1 MAEMIK
7 KKNAVMLADTRP
19 ALVGVVLMQ
28 LQQTNPGLFEEAVIY
43 YTSNI
48 CNADKKKMQSIIP
61 CRFIKYECP
70 LPAEIQKKPRF
81 QLFSHLMFARYEMVR
96 YLDEFETITWLDTD
110 ILIQGDISE
119 LIYAAKQT
127 GAALIRED
135 PQHKTAEKVDRMRT
149 CFSKPIKGFRLDDYL
164 YCSGTIVF
172 SDKLQNMENF
182 TEWCYKRTYEWAD
195 ILDLPDQGVINAAI
209 QNFHIQV
216 TPISGKTYCCY
227 PYMNRDCSQARIIH
241 AWGLNK
247 FWNDW
252 YVNQNYNGWNKI
264 YQAWIR
270 EGGSSLSFDIRP
282 EISVV
287 IPSYKPDLKFFRQC
301 LDSLMQQTRNNWERY
316 SDFEIIIVAEPF
328 DQKQL
333 TEFVESYHD
342 RRIRLIF
349 NKVRLGI
356 AASLNKGI
364 QEAQGKYIA
373 RIDDDDHASEQRLY
387 FQKKYL
393 DEHEQTILCTT
404 DFAYFGDMSQRRTVF
419 EGEMSRAWSL
429 LTCPFDH
436 PTVMFRKS
444 FFDKHDLRYDE
455 KQKYAEDWE
464 LWLRAFEKGMTVGC
478 IHEVL
483 QYHRWHNGS
492 AGQTEASSR
501 RMKEIVQDN
510 FRRLG
515 VEIPEELVSVFC
527 PWWGKVQNN
536 EALVFLKESFAKALE
551 ENQRL
556 GLYDQ
561 ECLNRVFELRFAEA
575 QTGVLPG
582 LSWSAG
588 KQEEEIAGELRD
600 RMKKPGILRRILKRM
615 LKPLYQPFRHRY
627 EDRILELQTAVW
639 RNEGHIWDCIA
650 KLDKIQEILTAGQQ
664 RELEQ
669 MQETLEIMQSQMTEA
684 SKQLQ
689 EISMQTFALNSK
701 LQEQT
706 QVLSEKVYE
715 QTENT
720 RLLLSGK
727 IHEHTKYFEND
738 LRYIRE
744 IQSFGKMISKKIVL
758 IGTAEHSNIG
768 DAAIALGEIEFIRNY
783 FPGYDFVE
791 LSKYDY
797 EKWFSRIAELI
808 GEQDI
813 IFLHGGGNMGNRY
826 IEEELLRRDVITN
839 FPNNKIVVFPQTIS
853 FDVDEKGQK
862 ELGLS
867 AEIYNRHQNLMIFT
881 RGRQSL
887 QTACRFFSNIKSF
900 GTIDMALLLKANFQF
915 QRAGVLLCLRER
927 EDEGR
932 FSKEQ
937 QQQIEEM
944 VQKKNLAYDKTTN
957 WNNEDRE
964 SNIYKDTRRITVFSQ
979 LRNYAKR
986 RVVITDRLH
995 GFIFSVLTKTPCIV
1009 LSASDHKID
1018 EFYEYFVRSNAVFFC
1033 GKEIEAVGQMVDQA
1047 LQVREAKYPVLEE
1060 EFQHMAEHIWEWLEE
1075 A

>member
-81 QLFSHLMFARYEMVR
+81 QFFSHLMFARYEMVG

-404 DFAYFGDMSQRRTVF
+404 DFAYFGDMSERRTVF

-436 PTVMFRKS
+436 PTVIFRKS

-483 QYHRWHNGS
+483 LYHRWHNGS

-639 RNEGHIWDCIA
+639 RNEGHLMDCIT
-650 KLDKIQEILTAGQQ
+650 KLDGIIETVAAGQNAQLDRMQEFLTLVQRNQQMQRQAMDHLLRTFDSRIWKAEDQLLQKAGQILDETHRHIDFVYRDILIALSRQKDFLPENHISLVTDHPVAYESLDHLYPHGTIRDNTRYPRFVEKCEQIFSAKNGLAFLDLGCSGGGMVLEASLRGHISFGLEGSDSSKKEQRAEWRLLGSRLQTCDITKEFLLQ
-664 RELEQ
+664 REDGAIQRFDIITAWEVLE
-669 MQETLEIMQSQMTEA
+669 
-684 SKQLQ
+684 
-689 EISMQTFALNSK
+689 
-701 LQEQT
+701 
-706 QVLSEKVYE
+706 
-715 QTENT
+715 
-720 RLLLSGK
+720 
-727 IHEHTKYFEND
+727 H
-738 LRYIRE
+738 
-744 IQSFGKMISKKIVL
+744 
-758 IGTAEHSNIG
+758 
-768 DAAIALGEIEFIRNY
+768 
-783 FPGYDFVE
+783 
-791 LSKYDY
+791 
-797 EKWFSRIAELI
+797 IAECDLPQLFKNI
-808 GEQDI
+808 KRHLNPDGYFVGSIANWDDI
-813 IFLHGGGNMGNRY
+813 DPDSGVNWHITVHPYEWWRDIFMDCGFEICTEKFHTIDLARGGYNPPHCYERPY
-826 IEEELLRRDVITN
+826 
-839 FPNNKIVVFPQTIS
+839 P
-853 FDVDEKGQK
+853 DVDMQ
-862 ELGLS
+862 
-867 AEIYNRHQNLMIFT
+867 
-881 RGRQSL
+881 
-887 QTACRFFSNIKSF
+887 KSF
-900 GTIDMALLLKANFQF
+900 HIVA
-915 QRAGVLLCLRER
+915 RIPSV
-927 EDEGR
+927 
-932 FSKEQ
+932 
-937 QQQIEEM
+937 
-944 VQKKNLAYDKTTN
+944 
-957 WNNEDRE
+957 
-964 SNIYKDTRRITVFSQ
+964 NI
-979 LRNYAKR
+979 
-986 RVVITDRLH
+986 
-995 GFIFSVLTKTPCIV
+995 
-1009 LSASDHKID
+1009 
-1018 EFYEYFVRSNAVFFC
+1018 FC
-1033 GKEIEAVGQMVDQA
+1033 GETECRG
-1047 LQVREAKYPVLEE
+1047 
-1060 EFQHMAEHIWEWLEE
+1060 
-1075 A
+1075 